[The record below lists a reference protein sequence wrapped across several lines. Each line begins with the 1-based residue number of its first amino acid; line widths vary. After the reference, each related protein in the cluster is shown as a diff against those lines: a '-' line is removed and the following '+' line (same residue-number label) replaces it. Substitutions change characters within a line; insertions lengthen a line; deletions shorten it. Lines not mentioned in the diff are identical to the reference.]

1 MTWIIVAVVAF
12 VVVALVLLYN
22 QLVQARNRVDNAWSQ
37 VDVQLRRR
45 FDLIPNLVE
54 TVRGYA
60 SHEKETFERVIAAR
74 NRAQA
79 AEGPAEAAQAENM
92 LTGALRQ
99 LFALAEA
106 YPDLKAST
114 NFSELQAQLS
124 ETENRIAVSRQIYN
138 DTVLSYNN
146 KVQTIPSSLVASVTG
161 FDTRPYFDAPDEADE
176 APRVEF

>member
-1 MTWIIVAVVAF
+1 MTWIIV
-12 VVVALVLLYN
+12 VVVALVLVGLVLLYN

-60 SHEKETFERVIAAR
+60 SHEQETFERVIAAR
-74 NRAQA
+74 NQAQA

-114 NFSELQAQLS
+114 NFSELQGQLS

-161 FDTRPYFDAPDEADE
+161 FETRPYFDAPDEADE

>member
-1 MTWIIVAVVAF
+1 MTWIIVAVVAL
-12 VVVALVLLYN
+12 VLLGLVLLYN

-60 SHEKETFERVIAAR
+60 SHEQETFERVIAAR
-74 NRAQA
+74 NQAQA
-79 AEGPAEAAQAENM
+79 AEGPAEAAQVENI

-114 NFSELQAQLS
+114 NFSELQGQLS

-146 KVQTIPSSLVASVTG
+146 KVQTIPSSLVASATG